1 MNCKMNYKI
10 NHAKQNGVALITA
23 MIFLTIL
30 TLLGVTGMQSST
42 LQGKMAGNIQ
52 LSNQAFG
59 YAEAGLA
66 HAIRFYQDNGSVLNK
81 TLSQENCHKLP
92 DPPSPDNQYSTCTW
106 FVAESKAQAHTSEQA
121 SSAKLGSSR
130 FVDLF
135 FAIKSEGKVIKSGN
149 TLSSASL
156 QRGVYR
162 RSLSTN

>member
-1 MNCKMNYKI
+1 M
-10 NHAKQNGVALITA
+10 NHAKQNGAALITA

-30 TLLGVTGMQSST
+30 TLLGVTGMQSSI
-42 LQGKMAGNIQ
+42 LQEKMAGNIQ

-59 YAEAGLA
+59 YAEVGLA

-92 DPPSPDNQYSTCTW
+92 SPDNQYSTCTW
-106 FVAESKAQAHTSEQA
+106 FVAESKVQAHTSEQA

-135 FAIKSEGKVIKSGN
+135 FAIQSEGKVIKSGN
-149 TLSSASL
+149 TLSSARL
-156 QRGVYR
+156 QRGIYK
-162 RSLSTN
+162 RSLSIN